1 MSDLLPFDAPED
13 VPRIDGQTFDRAKDG
28 VRLGKQALRLFAF
41 MKGGGWWSLHELSR
55 YTADPEASLSA
66 RMRDFR
72 KDRFGAHTIERRRR
86 VEAGGTWEYRLVVNP
101 QQDLIR

>member
-1 MSDLLPFDAPED
+1 MSDLLPFDAPAD
-13 VPRIDGQTFDRAKDG
+13 VPRIDGESFDRNKDG
-28 VRLGKQALRLFAF
+28 VRLGRQALRLFDT
-41 MKGGGWWSLHELSR
+41 MKSGYWWSLYELAKF
-55 YTADPEASLSA
+55 TGDPEASLSA

-72 KDRFGAHTIERRRR
+72 KNRFGAHTIERRRR